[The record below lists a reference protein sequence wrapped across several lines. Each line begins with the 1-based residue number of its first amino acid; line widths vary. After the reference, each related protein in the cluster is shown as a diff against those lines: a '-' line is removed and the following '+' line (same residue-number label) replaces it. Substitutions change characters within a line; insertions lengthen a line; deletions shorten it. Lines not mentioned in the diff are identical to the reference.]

1 LTLGAIAL
9 GLLPVGRPRR
19 LISLIVLCALAE
31 CGAAPGSAL
40 GQYQPGPQYRPLPQY
55 QPAPQYR
62 PVPQYPPPPQYQ
74 PPFPVP
80 QAPVYEPGPY
90 DNYNHGNGP

>member
-1 LTLGAIAL
+1 LTPEAGTAC
-9 GLLPVGRPRR
+9 LLPAGRVPR
-19 LISLIVLCALAE
+19 LISLIGLCALAE
-31 CGAAPGSAL
+31 CGAVSGSAL
-40 GQYQPGPQYRPLPQY
+40 GQYQTAPQYGPLPQYQPVPQYRPFPQY

-62 PVPQYPPPPQYQ
+62 PPL
-74 PPFPVP
+74 PVP

>member
-1 LTLGAIAL
+1 MIAGAAA
-9 GLLPVGRPRR
+9 P
-19 LISLIVLCALAE
+19 LILYALAN
-31 CGAAPGSAL
+31 CGAAAGSVVELA
-40 GQYQPGPQYRPLPQY
+40 QY

-62 PVPQYPPPPQYQ
+62 AFPQYQ
-74 PPFPVP
+74 PAPPYQPSPLYRAAPQYPAAPQYQSPLPVP